1 MPAQFDLV
9 PTPGLP
15 LPTESPPS
23 NPTTTTTTS
32 NSGGGGGGPNNGPT
46 PAPGVP
52 TGALSSISSKSSSST
67 SDRSR
72 QDRSQSSRP
81 PRSPRSPRF
90 TDTDS
95 PLTTASPD
103 LSTTTTNASGSSI
116 SLSGSIGVSGSII
129 SATPITLPSRSGS
142 QTLQEISATASGS
155 SATAAA
161 STTTLIVAAG
171 VGGSNSLGMP
181 VETLTLISVAG
192 LALVATMLLITY
204 RVVYKRPNAGA
215 TVGSAVGGTGGGGG
229 DAATVG
235 GSGGAT
241 GGGSS
246 GATTATGGATVG
258 GGTGGG
264 GGSGSSGATTAVTSA
279 ASTGTTTVAAVTA
292 AATAAAVTSAAA
304 AGTTSRTTTAAG
316 TAAGTTVGMTG
327 WGGALAATSAFF
339 GKKRNTDTQQNQRDS
354 FIASTAYNSN
364 PRTINSSITPSL
376 TPIAVLLRDESAW
389 EYSTPTTTSIIDWR
403 SSYGS
408 TGGPNIEPLRFSM
421 SDLFPGSNDTDIIP
435 DVPSMPPSL
444 ITHGN
449 SARNIRTWTWL
460 QLSLL
465 LFIDTIGHDPSGN
478 TLDPHSSTTSR
489 EQDHDLKSASSA
501 APPHNLRRFSSAGS
515 VIPLAPSLLVRDS
528 SSFLSISSNGQ
539 PTSRPL
545 SRGVSVSSLHQPVK
559 QPSTKSTSS
568 SLVAVVA
575 AAAAASSSPSITGA
589 EELESS
595 ASLLHGQSSESLRSR
610 QLPTTLQ
617 SSNQFYTSATDII
630 PSDHERD
637 ESLES
642 LSQSAYPVT
651 GSLNA
656 SSATKKKASPFIL
669 KREWSTSSIIKEDH
683 STLQTQPSLDS
694 LDNGPPATILRDVSS
709 SSLQFQQPSLE
720 HSSSTASL
728 DMDSIP
734 ISASLLSNVQMLSL
748 GDGPSTTI
756 NIPKTP
762 MAVDSVSSPPAN
774 RSSTVDI
781 PFDYNMEFDQ
791 EAADHDYVHHKPSII
806 SMYSTPAGGSQAL
819 DLVEDGHYP
828 TVTGNRSHSIYSTI
842 SPHDYDSE
850 WVTEASTA
858 TAAVSTTSTTAT
870 IATATATATAVA
882 AAATVAAVATAAVVS
897 DSGIYHDSDESQ
909 GSKVKSNHPSVVSEA
924 VDHVATQDATRDIS
938 SDVSCDTTAVDS
950 SLDYSAIR
958 TVDQTSPSVASVHT
972 LVTWP
977 QKSQHMSTS
986 SSSTLLPSTHLQDLD
1001 DNRISVYSVI
1011 DPSTGFRKASTEH
1024 YTSSSLHDDWV
1035 DGQGTMESIADTKN
1049 DVNQATLQEDIIVSR
1064 SAPEYTAKHQQ
1075 RANTPGVLSK
1085 ADLPTNASLPLS
1097 FDKKRD
1103 MLMAMHA
1110 VDSSSTVQSDD
1121 TLNSNGVNSDFG
1133 DGRLRNAMVKD
1144 RDRDSVA
1151 HSISLT
1157 EKVLGSTAT
1166 VASVLDTRI
1175 PLGKVSS
1182 LSNTVNSV
1190 DDIKGDKSV
1199 YTDLK
1204 TDSVEMLR
1212 PDSRNTTDSLPE
1224 SVDSLQPFNDVSNHS
1239 IYSLPGGVPKVFD
1252 RPMSTKSLRSVNTV
1266 PGSVHSTDEH
1276 VTSIQDLAA
1285 LSTSRHN
1292 IMDFDM
1298 TTPLTF
1304 TELDI
1309 DSEDDDIYAHLYEP
1323 TSMRH
1328 ERKGQE
1334 AYLPIEGDASSSSLE
1349 SFGYSTSSSQNSIS
1363 SETPLS
1369 HSQRPYGNSR
1379 PIPSGG
1385 GSGVSRTR
1393 QSNASA
1399 QDTDGHVPMSF
1410 TSIRT
1415 GDTQYYTAPESF
1427 STTRSH
1433 GRYRGTDHSSIHTTN
1448 RDVFLTPATQ
1458 TQDTISGSQSSYYTS
1473 LDRSLPSQAYFNTGM
1488 DASAASIAKNSN
1500 RVSMTESVGCDSL
1513 FGDRVS
1519 ADGLVRP
1526 ADNTGNTDADDR
1538 RESSGSQS
1546 WLRQILP
1553 PPPPA
1558 RTSPPKPPS
1567 RK

>member
-204 RVVYKRPNAGA
+204 RVV
-215 TVGSAVGGTGGGGG
+215 
-229 DAATVG
+229 
-235 GSGGAT
+235 
-241 GGGSS
+241 
-246 GATTATGGATVG
+246 
-258 GGTGGG
+258 
-264 GGSGSSGATTAVTSA
+264 
-279 ASTGTTTVAAVTA
+279 
-292 AATAAAVTSAAA
+292 
-304 AGTTSRTTTAAG
+304 
-316 TAAGTTVGMTG
+316 
-327 WGGALAATSAFF
+327 
-339 GKKRNTDTQQNQRDS
+339 
-354 FIASTAYNSN
+354 
-364 PRTINSSITPSL
+364 L

-449 SARNIRTWTWL
+449 SARNVTISEPSTTISSEAAGQASTPDSNL
-460 QLSLL
+460 FTVSADKDVDLAAAVAPA
-465 LFIDTIGHDPSGN
+465 FIDTIGHDPSGN

-568 SLVAVVA
+568 SLVAVV

-870 IATATATATAVA
+870 IATATATAVA

-1349 SFGYSTSSSQNSIS
+1349 SFGYSTSSSQSSIS

>member
-1 MPAQFDLV
+1 
-9 PTPGLP
+9 
-15 LPTESPPS
+15 
-23 NPTTTTTTS
+23 
-32 NSGGGGGGPNNGPT
+32 
-46 PAPGVP
+46 
-52 TGALSSISSKSSSST
+52 
-67 SDRSR
+67 
-72 QDRSQSSRP
+72 
-81 PRSPRSPRF
+81 
-90 TDTDS
+90 
-95 PLTTASPD
+95 
-103 LSTTTTNASGSSI
+103 
-116 SLSGSIGVSGSII
+116 
-129 SATPITLPSRSGS
+129 
-142 QTLQEISATASGS
+142 
-155 SATAAA
+155 
-161 STTTLIVAAG
+161 
-171 VGGSNSLGMP
+171 
-181 VETLTLISVAG
+181 
-192 LALVATMLLITY
+192 
-204 RVVYKRPNAGA
+204 
-215 TVGSAVGGTGGGGG
+215 
-229 DAATVG
+229 
-235 GSGGAT
+235 
-241 GGGSS
+241 
-246 GATTATGGATVG
+246 
-258 GGTGGG
+258 
-264 GGSGSSGATTAVTSA
+264 
-279 ASTGTTTVAAVTA
+279 
-292 AATAAAVTSAAA
+292 
-304 AGTTSRTTTAAG
+304 
-316 TAAGTTVGMTG
+316 
-327 WGGALAATSAFF
+327 
-339 GKKRNTDTQQNQRDS
+339 
-354 FIASTAYNSN
+354 
-364 PRTINSSITPSL
+364 
-376 TPIAVLLRDESAW
+376 
-389 EYSTPTTTSIIDWR
+389 
-403 SSYGS
+403 
-408 TGGPNIEPLRFSM
+408 
-421 SDLFPGSNDTDIIP
+421 
-435 DVPSMPPSL
+435 
-444 ITHGN
+444 
-449 SARNIRTWTWL
+449 
-460 QLSLL
+460 
-465 LFIDTIGHDPSGN
+465 
-478 TLDPHSSTTSR
+478 
-489 EQDHDLKSASSA
+489 
-501 APPHNLRRFSSAGS
+501 
-515 VIPLAPSLLVRDS
+515 
-528 SSFLSISSNGQ
+528 
-539 PTSRPL
+539 
-545 SRGVSVSSLHQPVK
+545 
-559 QPSTKSTSS
+559 
-568 SLVAVVA
+568 
-575 AAAAASSSPSITGA
+575 
-589 EELESS
+589 
-595 ASLLHGQSSESLRSR
+595 
-610 QLPTTLQ
+610 
-617 SSNQFYTSATDII
+617 
-630 PSDHERD
+630 
-637 ESLES
+637 
-642 LSQSAYPVT
+642 
-651 GSLNA
+651 
-656 SSATKKKASPFIL
+656 
-669 KREWSTSSIIKEDH
+669 
-683 STLQTQPSLDS
+683 
-694 LDNGPPATILRDVSS
+694 
-709 SSLQFQQPSLE
+709 
-720 HSSSTASL
+720 
-728 DMDSIP
+728 
-734 ISASLLSNVQMLSL
+734 
-748 GDGPSTTI
+748 
-756 NIPKTP
+756 
-762 MAVDSVSSPPAN
+762 
-774 RSSTVDI
+774 
-781 PFDYNMEFDQ
+781 MEFDQ
-791 EAADHDYVHHKPSII
+791 EAADHDYVHHKTIDHLHVLYP
-806 SMYSTPAGGSQAL
+806 PAGGSQAL

-870 IATATATATAVA
+870 IATCYCYCCCCCLPLF
-882 AAATVAAVATAAVVS
+882 AAVATAAVVS

-938 SDVSCDTTAVDS
+938 SDVLVI
-950 SLDYSAIR
+950 LLR
-958 TVDQTSPSVASVHT
+958 T
-972 LVTWP
+972 
-977 QKSQHMSTS
+977 
-986 SSSTLLPSTHLQDLD
+986 LD

-1011 DPSTGFRKASTEH
+1011 DPSTGFRRRPLNTILAAVCMTIGL
-1024 YTSSSLHDDWV
+1024 TA
-1035 DGQGTMESIADTKN
+1035 QGTMKSIADTKN

-1064 SAPEYTAKHQQ
+1064 SAPEYTAKHQHG
-1075 RANTPGVLSK
+1075 PIPLV
-1085 ADLPTNASLPLS
+1085 SLFS
-1097 FDKKRD
+1097 
-1103 MLMAMHA
+1103 
-1110 VDSSSTVQSDD
+1110 SDD

-1252 RPMSTKSLRSVNTV
+1252 RPMSTKSLR
-1266 PGSVHSTDEH
+1266 
-1276 VTSIQDLAA
+1276 
-1285 LSTSRHN
+1285 
-1292 IMDFDM
+1292 
-1298 TTPLTF
+1298 
-1304 TELDI
+1304 
-1309 DSEDDDIYAHLYEP
+1309 EDDDIYAHLYEP